1 MFVSALLLLADD
13 GWWDGH
19 MSGGWWI
26 VMMVGMILFW
36 ALVVVAL
43 VWLIRSGPELF
54 GPRSGEQAH
63 TRLDAL
69 EILERRLA
77 EGEIS
82 VEEYRE
88 RRSVLDEGAKAAS

>member
-1 MFVSALLLLADD
+1 MFVSLLLPLADD

-54 GPRSGEQAH
+54 GARSDEREQA
-63 TRLDAL
+63 RPDAL

-82 VEEYRE
+82 VEEYKE
-88 RRSVLDEGAKAAS
+88 RRAVLTGPPSG